1 MQARAAQAI
10 VEARGRISEMTEAQQ
25 IGGEL
30 KIVEMQRL
38 GKEHKKLPSLAQ
50 VASVITLY

>member
-1 MQARAAQAI
+1 MQARAAKAI

-30 KIVEMQRL
+30 KTVEMQRFR
-38 GKEHKKLPSLAQ
+38 KEHKKLPSLAQ